1 MTGFVAE
8 TVHSSNQYSTTTT
21 SHSHGSPT
29 GSSQEADSSGTPTI
43 NIEFTPS
50 DAGQARS
57 SPSPVSASKYIERS
71 LHDLDELINQRRQEL
86 MELRKS
92 HRQRLGVSPEPSG
105 RRPPGGAG
113 TSIGSSLKRTGGA
126 GASRE
131 AKVGTADQ
139 QESRENSSSNSI
151 SNAAGATGTGV
162 EGSTQTETGAS
173 DGAAIGNTV
182 RKKENASSYLIAF
195 VQ

>member
-1 MTGFVAE
+1 M
-8 TVHSSNQYSTTTT
+8 
-21 SHSHGSPT
+21 

-105 RRPPGGAG
+105 RRPPGG
-113 TSIGSSLKRTGGA
+113 TSTGIGSSLKRTGVAGA
-126 GASRE
+126 GVSR
-131 AKVGTADQ
+131 AANAGGKADQ
-139 QESRENSSSNSI
+139 QENRENNNNNSI
-151 SNAAGATGTGV
+151 NNSINNAVGTGV

-173 DGAAIGNTV
+173 EEAATGNTV
-182 RKKENASSYLIAF
+182 RK
-195 VQ
+195 